1 MPPLHDVLIAIAG
14 RPDAAGALVVSH
26 EGLVIDA
33 ALPAGVE
40 AETLAALAATAYRTL
55 EALAAGVGEGT
66 VHRVVLEA
74 DPGVVIL
81 HRLTAGATLL
91 VLAAAEAELG
101 DLLHDLRRHGP
112 ALAELV

>member
-33 ALPAGVE
+33 VLPTAVE
-40 AETLAALAATAYRTL
+40 AETVAALAATSYRTL
-55 EALAAGVGEGT
+55 EALAAGVAEGT
-66 VHRVVLEA
+66 VQRVVLEA
-74 DPGVVIL
+74 DHGVVIL
-81 HRLTAGATLL
+81 HRLTAGAALV
-91 VLAAAEAELG
+91 VLAAADAELG
-101 DLLHDLRRHGP
+101 DLLHDLQRHGP